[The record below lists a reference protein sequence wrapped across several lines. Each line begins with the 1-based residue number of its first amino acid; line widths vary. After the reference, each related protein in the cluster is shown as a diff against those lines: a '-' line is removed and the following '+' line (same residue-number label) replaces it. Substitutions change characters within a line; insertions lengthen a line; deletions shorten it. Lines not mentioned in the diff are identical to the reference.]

1 MPPNDQPP
9 RYQLID
15 PSTGDVVGSLFGDGE
30 GNVVIADETDTQTQF
45 TTDGIDTPAVN
56 AASVSANSL
65 NNADLENADADT
77 VPTAQGDGTLAME
90 RAGGDGYVQRGPTT
104 FDITLEP

>member
-56 AASVSANSL
+56 AASVSADSL
-65 NNADLENADADT
+65 SGDLVSRPEASDNLEGNVYLEPDGTDPATVLEND
-77 VPTAQGDGTLAME
+77 GDMVFIH
-90 RAGGDGYVQRGPTT
+90 D
-104 FDITLEP
+104 

>member
-56 AASVSANSL
+56 AASVSAESANIDEI
-65 NNADLENADADT
+65 NGEPADELGVSEEQVNEIMLR
-77 VPTAQGDGTLAME
+77 GDE
-90 RAGGDGYVQRGPTT
+90 GYAPEFSG
-104 FDITLEP
+104 

>member
-1 MPPNDQPP
+1 MANVTELNRKPDISANA
-9 RYQLID
+9 ID
-15 PSTGDVVGSLFGDGE
+15 
-30 GNVVIADETDTQTQF
+30 
-45 TTDGIDTPAVN
+45 
-56 AASVSANSL
+56 AASVSANDL